1 MHESD
6 PPASGTGAWR
16 VVDEAIA
23 GGPAGGERRV
33 EVGHSVAHMMDS
45 RPPTSE
51 KSRDGAVRIPGRQ
64 QLDLGLTEGQSDDG
78 GAIRHLGRVRLET
91 EHVTIEGERRL
102 DVRHGDPDMSDP
114 GGSRHA
120 VPPNENDIEVD
131 QPWEK

>member
-1 MHESD
+1 MYEGD
-6 PPASGTGAWR
+6 PPAPGAGAR
-16 VVDEAIA
+16 GVVAEAIA

-45 RPPTSE
+45 RSPTSE

-120 VPPNENDIEVD
+120 VPPSENDIEVD